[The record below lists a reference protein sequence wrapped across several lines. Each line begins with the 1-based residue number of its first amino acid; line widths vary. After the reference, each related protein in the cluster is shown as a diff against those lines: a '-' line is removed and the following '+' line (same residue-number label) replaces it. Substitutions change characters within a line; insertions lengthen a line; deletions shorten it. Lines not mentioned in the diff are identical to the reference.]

1 MSEFRSGFL
10 ALIGRPNVGKSTLM
24 NTLVGEK
31 IAIVSDKPQTTR
43 NRIQCILTREDYQMI
58 FVDTPGIHR
67 PKNKLGEYMV
77 QAARDSL
84 SEMEAILF
92 VVDAADG
99 IGAGDRRIAGRLK
112 ELRVPVILAANKMDI
127 ANPERARVQI
137 KDLAEVCPFAEIV
150 EVSAKQG
157 FNMDLLEQKLVS
169 FLPEGP
175 KYYPDDMVTDQP
187 ERAILA
193 EIIREKALQ
202 LLQQE
207 VPHGIGVEMEKIQ
220 EREDKGLVEVYASI
234 LCEKSSHKGIVI
246 GKGGQMLKS
255 IGSMARKDMESL
267 LGEKVFL
274 KLFVKVKNDWRND
287 SNTLKSL
294 GYSLHK

>member
-127 ANPERARVQI
+127 ANPERARAQI